1 MSQYFAISYP
11 AAVKFIEKSQ
21 NIMSSPSA
29 DTATPVTPYRIF
41 IAFLA
46 MGLTAFGG
54 PVAHIGYFHTEFV
67 ERRKWVDGEQFQD
80 LIALCQFLPGPMST
94 QIGIAIGILRGR
106 ILGGFAAWLGFTAP
120 SAILMIGLGVGTN
133 LFESGLPMALVHG
146 LKLAAV
152 AIVAWALW
160 LMARSSCTDVI
171 RATLASAACVIMSFT
186 SLVWIQIG
194 VIAVAAI
201 AGRVLIK
208 PDGVSPA
215 ASETMRLSRTLGNFS
230 AGILLGALVV
240 LPIVVAFASLGV
252 LDVFSS
258 FFRVGSLVFG
268 GGHVVLPLLQAE
280 VVPPGWV
287 DGDTFLAGYGAAQA
301 LPGPMFAFAGYLG
314 AVATPGAG
322 NIGGW
327 FGGLVAIIAIFLPS
341 FLLLTA
347 ALPYWQILRAKPAL
361 RASLAGVNA
370 AVVGLLLAVFI
381 DPVVTSSVLAP
392 VDLITVLVGV
402 ALLAWQR
409 IPVWSIVV
417 LSAGAGTLL
426 A

>member
-1 MSQYFAISYP
+1 
-11 AAVKFIEKSQ
+11 
-21 NIMSSPSA
+21 
-29 DTATPVTPYRIF
+29 
-41 IAFLA
+41 
-46 MGLTAFGG
+46 MGVTAFGG
-54 PVAHIGYFHTEFV
+54 PVAHIGYFRTEFV
-67 ERRKWVDGEQFQD
+67 ERRKWVDADQFQD
-80 LIALCQFLPGPMST
+80 LIALCQFLPGPMSS
-94 QIGIAIGILRGR
+94 QVGIAIGILRGR
-106 ILGGFAAWLGFTAP
+106 MLGGFAAWLGFTTP

-133 LFESGLPMALVHG
+133 LFESGLPVALVHG

-160 LMARSSCTDVI
+160 QMARNSCTDVTRI
-171 RATLASAACVIMSFT
+171 ALTAAACIVMLFT
-186 SLVWIQIG
+186 NLVWIQIG
-194 VIAVAAI
+194 VIAAAAV

-208 PDGVSPA
+208 PDGTAVA
-215 ASETMRLSRTLGNFS
+215 ASETVQLSRTFGNIS
-230 AGILLGALVV
+230 AGILVGALIA
-240 LPIVVAFASLGV
+240 LPIIAAFAGLGE

-287 DGDTFLAGYGAAQA
+287 TGDTFLAGYGAAQA

-322 NIGGW
+322 SALSW
-327 FGGLVAIIAIFLPS
+327 PGGLIALIGIFLPS
-341 FLLLTA
+341 FLILTA
-347 ALPYWQILRAKPAL
+347 ALPYWQVLRTKPAL
-361 RASLAGVNA
+361 RTSLAGVNA

-392 VDLITVLVGV
+392 VDLAIVLAGI
-402 ALLAWQR
+402 ALLAWRR
-409 IPVWSIVV
+409 IPVWLIVV

>member
-1 MSQYFAISYP
+1 
-11 AAVKFIEKSQ
+11 
-21 NIMSSPSA
+21 
-29 DTATPVTPYRIF
+29 
-41 IAFLA
+41 
-46 MGLTAFGG
+46 MGVTAFGG
-54 PVAHIGYFHTEFV
+54 PVAHIGYFRTEFV
-67 ERRKWVDGEQFQD
+67 ERRKWVDADQFQD
-80 LIALCQFLPGPMST
+80 LIALCQFLPGPMSS

-106 ILGGFAAWLGFTAP
+106 ILGGFAAWLGFTTP

-133 LFESGLPMALVHG
+133 LFDSGLPVDLVHG

-160 LMARSSCTDVI
+160 QMARTSCTDAVRI
-171 RATLASAACVIMSFT
+171 ALAVAACIVMLFT
-186 SLVWIQIG
+186 NLVWIQIG

-208 PDGVSPA
+208 PDGA
-215 ASETMRLSRTLGNFS
+215 AVPTSETVKLSRTFGNVS
-230 AGILLGALVV
+230 AGILVGALIA
-240 LPIVVAFASLGV
+240 LPVAVAFTGLGE
-252 LDVFSS
+252 LEVFSS

-314 AVATPGAG
+314 AVATTGAG
-322 NIGGW
+322 STGGW
-327 FGGLVAIIAIFLPS
+327 PGGLIALIGIFLPS
-341 FLLLTA
+341 FLILTA
-347 ALPYWQILRAKPAL
+347 ALPYWQVLRTKPAL
-361 RASLAGVNA
+361 RTSLAGVNA

-392 VDLITVLVGV
+392 ADLAIVVVGIV
-402 ALLAWQR
+402 LLAWR
-409 IPVWSIVV
+409 RVPVWLIVV
-417 LSAGAGTLL
+417 LSASAGTLL

>member
-1 MSQYFAISYP
+1 MSFPTADN
-11 AAVKFIEKSQ
+11 AA
-21 NIMSSPSA
+21 PL
-29 DTATPVTPYRIF
+29 TPWRIF
-41 IAFLA
+41 VAFLT
-46 MGLTAFGG
+46 MGVTAFGG
-54 PVAHIGYFHTEFV
+54 PVAHIGYFRTEFV
-67 ERRKWVDGEQFQD
+67 ERRKWVDADQFQD
-80 LIALCQFLPGPMST
+80 LIALCQFLPGPMSS
-94 QIGIAIGILRGR
+94 QVGIAIGILRGR
-106 ILGGFAAWLGFTAP
+106 MLGGFAAWLGFTTP

-133 LFESGLPMALVHG
+133 LFDSGLPVSLVHG

-160 LMARSSCTDVI
+160 QMARTSCTDV
-171 RATLASAACVIMSFT
+171 AKAALAVAACIIMLFT
-186 SLVWIQIG
+186 NLVWIQIA

-208 PDGVSPA
+208 PDGASVS
-215 ASETMRLSRTLGNFS
+215 ASETVQLSRTFGNIS
-230 AGILLGALVV
+230 AGILLVALIV
-240 LPIVVAFASLGV
+240 LPVAAVFTGLGE
-252 LDVFSS
+252 LEVFSS

-314 AVATPGAG
+314 AVATPGSEIAL
-322 NIGGW
+322 GW
-327 FGGLVAIIAIFLPS
+327 PGGLIALIAIFLPS
-341 FLLLTA
+341 FLILTA

-361 RASLAGVNA
+361 RTSLAGVNA

-392 VDLITVLVGV
+392 ADLAIVLVGV
-402 ALLAWQR
+402 ALLAWRR
-409 IPVWSIVV
+409 IPVWLIVV

-426 A
+426 AS